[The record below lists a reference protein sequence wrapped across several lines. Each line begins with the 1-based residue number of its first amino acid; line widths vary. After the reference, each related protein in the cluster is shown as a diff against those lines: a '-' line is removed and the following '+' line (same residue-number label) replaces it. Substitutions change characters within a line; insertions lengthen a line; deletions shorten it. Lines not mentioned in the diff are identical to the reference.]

1 MKEYIFSTF
10 LESGIYSLP
19 FILLAWAIVI
29 LVSHRRHQPIRWLW
43 LLALA
48 GLIAT
53 LVNLFQTTFTF
64 EPLPGDFRLFARV
77 NLIPFVGIMKMVDDL
92 LSAQPSNY
100 SLTNFFG
107 NIGFFIPLGFFIPFL
122 SKKIAS
128 AWKVILMG
136 CGFSLFIEI
145 CQLFMP
151 TRGSDIDDIIL
162 NTLGTALGYLLF
174 WVFAR
179 LLPKFVERTQG

>member
-19 FILLAWAIVI
+19 FILLAWVIAI
-29 LVSHRRHQPIRWLW
+29 LALRRRQRPIGWFWLI
-43 LLALA
+43 ALA
-48 GLIAT
+48 GLITA
-53 LVNLFQTTFTF
+53 LVNLIQNTFTI
-64 EPLPGDFRLFARV
+64 LPFQGEFSLFGRV